1 MGELEIIIPIW
12 DRLGSVVVT
21 KENLPIQIKKIFY
34 EKMKNY
40 KIAVFYSSIPGR
52 YQWAKKLE
60 MGRRFEEA
68 AQVYE
73 TLGLWYMAG
82 QVRRKI
88 FYNNFENIKEV
99 PVLN

>member
-1 MGELEIIIPIW
+1 
-12 DRLGSVVVT
+12 
-21 KENLPIQIKKIFY
+21 
-34 EKMKNY
+34 
-40 KIAVFYSSIPGR
+40 
-52 YQWAKKLE
+52 